1 MLLLFKDYLLS
12 AGHVHITDFN
22 IATLTTDNQLA
33 TSMSGTT
40 PYMGKC
46 GKNENTFVGLNMTRD
61 FLIYLYVRCVRINIR
76 QYGQRF
82 TYSSWHFKIF
92 NAWTALGKYLKYF
105 ELLPFEITFKN
116 LIL

>member
-82 TYSSWHFKIF
+82 TYSS
-92 NAWTALGKYLKYF
+92 
-105 ELLPFEITFKN
+105 
-116 LIL
+116 